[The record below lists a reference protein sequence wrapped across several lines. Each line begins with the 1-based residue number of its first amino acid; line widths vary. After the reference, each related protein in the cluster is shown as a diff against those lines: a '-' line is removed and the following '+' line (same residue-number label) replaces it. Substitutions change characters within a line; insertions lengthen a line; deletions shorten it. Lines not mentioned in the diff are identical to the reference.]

1 MVAAVNE
8 KADTRRATGASGE
21 ELAAA
26 WLTRRGWTVLARNW
40 RCRSGELDI
49 IARDPGGALVACEV
63 KTRRGLGFGDPLE
76 SITHVKLRRLR
87 DLVCEW
93 RQAQEEAVG
102 YVRLD
107 AIGVLIDAD
116 GRPRLRHL
124 RNLEQR

>member
-1 MVAAVNE
+1 MNNKVDA
-8 KADTRRATGASGE
+8 RRATGASGE
-21 ELAAA
+21 DVAAA

-49 IARDPGGALVACEV
+49 IARDPDGALVACEV
-63 KTRRGLGFGDPLE
+63 KTRRGLGYGDPLE
-76 SITHVKLRRLR
+76 SITHTKLRRLR

-93 RQAQEEAVG
+93 RQEQGSAVG
-102 YVRLD
+102 FVRLD
-107 AIGVLIDAD
+107 AIGVLIDTD